1 MEFRFR
7 SALRTRLTGV
17 DLLPP
22 QYKENKIDLDA
33 QIAELKQQLA
43 DLS

>member
-1 MEFRFR
+1 MVSLYFAQ
-7 SALRTRLTGV
+7 SPNGTV